1 MKVNARDLICV
12 RTPGFHGVGSPI
24 TGNREARRWLRVVRS
39 SRPMEHK
46 EMREL
51 HDLAEAQALA
61 LAIVDTLPEPFLV
74 LDDTLHLLAGSRCFY
89 EVFGEDPAAAHG
101 RSLFDLSDGQ
111 WDIPGLRQLLLVVIP
126 EHTALEG
133 FEFEQDFAQ
142 LGIRTIQLNALPIRD
157 EGGDSRMVL
166 LAIKD
171 ITERRV
177 AEQEKQRLLEHTEKL
192 LEQQRT
198 LLREMR
204 HRIANSLQIIASILL
219 LKAGSVA
226 SEETKNELRSAH
238 QRVMSVAAV
247 QNHLNTSEGIEQIE
261 MGPYLTKLSAGLAAS
276 MVGPDQHIDI
286 AVAATDGTLPTSH
299 AVSIGLIVTE
309 LIINAIKYAFPKRR
323 ASARVR
329 VTFEMAKSDWKLTVA
344 DNGLGRAGQEVMKTT
359 TGLGTALIGA
369 LAKQLDA
376 QIAETSSPK
385 GLTVHVTRSTFES
398 RLPVA
403 A

>member
-1 MKVNARDLICV
+1 V
-12 RTPGFHGVGSPI
+12 
-24 TGNREARRWLRVVRS
+24 
-39 SRPMEHK
+39 K
-46 EMREL
+46 ELQDR
-51 HDLAEAQALA
+51 AEAQALA

-89 EVFGEDPAAAHG
+89 EVFGEDPAKTRG
-101 RSLFDLSDGQ
+101 RSLFELSGGQ
-111 WDIPGLRQLLLVVIP
+111 WDIPGLRQLLTAVVP
-126 EHTALEG
+126 ERIGLEG
-133 FEFEQDFAQ
+133 FEFERDF
-142 LGIRTIQLNALPIRD
+142 GERGVRTIQLNALPIRD

-171 ITERRV
+171 ITDRRV
-177 AEQEKQRLLEHTEKL
+177 AEQEKQHLLEHTEEL

-219 LKAGSVA
+219 LKAGSVS
-226 SEETKNELRSAH
+226 SEETKNELRAAH

-261 MGPYLTKLSAGLAAS
+261 MGPYLTKLSAGLASS
-276 MVGPDQHIDI
+276 MVGPKQHIDI
-286 AVAATDGTLPTSH
+286 AVAATGGTLPTSH
-299 AVSIGLIVTE
+299 AVSLGLIVTE

-323 ASARVR
+323 ASARIR
-329 VTFEMAKSDWKLTVA
+329 VTFEMAKSDWKLAVA
-344 DNGLGRAGQEVMKTT
+344 DNGVGRAGQEEMKTT

-369 LAKQLDA
+369 LAKQLNA
-376 QIAETSSPK
+376 QITDTSSPK
-385 GLTVHVTRSTFES
+385 GLTVEVTRSTFES
-398 RLPVA
+398 VLPVA